1 VTPDTVSLSVPPTPG
16 YLALLRTVVGGCAGR
31 EGFTLD
37 QIDDVKMAVDEAA
50 VQLLR
55 ASEGTGI
62 TVDVTLGEEAMEVRV
77 SADVAT
83 ETPVI
88 DESSFSWTILK
99 ALADDLRVDMDP
111 PRCSVVLT
119 KNRFSVDAPEEAAL

>member
-1 VTPDTVSLSVPPTPG
+1 VTEQTVTLSVPPTPG

-55 ASEGTGI
+55 SSKGEGI
-62 TVDVTLGEEAMEVRV
+62 SVDVHIGDRSMEVRV
-77 SADVAT
+77 SADV
-83 ETPVI
+83 ESDTPVI

-99 ALADDLRVDMDP
+99 ALADELQVESAP
-111 PRCSVVLT
+111 SRCTVILT
-119 KNRFSVDAPEEAAL
+119 KHRFDVGAEDRS

>member
-1 VTPDTVSLSVPPTPG
+1 LTAQTVSLKVPPTAG

-55 ASEGTGI
+55 HISGETIG
-62 TVDVTLGEEAMEVRV
+62 VEVVLGEEDLEVRV
-77 SADVAT
+77 AADVSGDK
-83 ETPVI
+83 PVI
-88 DESSFSWTILK
+88 DESSFSWTILQ
-99 ALADDLRVDMDP
+99 ALADQLRVDSAP
-111 PRCSVVLT
+111 PTCTVVLT
-119 KNRFSVDAPEEAAL
+119 KKRVASAAEEVS

>member
-1 VTPDTVSLSVPPTPG
+1 VHVTAQTVSLSVPPTPG

-55 ASEGTGI
+55 ASSGQGI
-62 TVDVTLGEEAMEVRV
+62 TVDVELTERSMEVRV
-77 SADVAT
+77 SAEVSADG
-83 ETPVI
+83 PVI
-88 DESSFSWTILK
+88 DESSFSWTILQ
-99 ALADDLRVDMDP
+99 ALADDLRVDRDEA
-111 PRCSVVLT
+111 RCTVVLT
-119 KNRFSVDAPEEAAL
+119 KHRFDAAEDASP

>member
-1 VTPDTVSLSVPPTPG
+1 VTAQTVSLSVPPTPG

-55 ASEGTGI
+55 SSRGEGI
-62 TVDVTLGEEAMEVRV
+62 TVDVEIGARSLEIRV
-77 SADVAT
+77 SAEVT
-83 ETPVI
+83 GEKPVI

-99 ALADDLRVDMDP
+99 ALADDLRVDSAP

-119 KNRFSVDAPEEAAL
+119 KHRFDAAEEAS

>member
-1 VTPDTVSLSVPPTPG
+1 MSPQTVTLSVPPTPG

-55 ASEGTGI
+55 ASEGSGI
-62 TVDVTLGEEAMEVRV
+62 SIDVVIAESSLEVQV
-77 SADVAT
+77 SAEVAGDR
-83 ETPVI
+83 PVI
-88 DESSFSWTILK
+88 DEASFSWTILQ
-99 ALADDLRVDMDP
+99 ALADELRVETAP
-111 PRCSVVLT
+111 PRCTVVLT
-119 KNRFSVDAPEEAAL
+119 KHRTTDIPAEDRT

>member
-1 VTPDTVSLSVPPTPG
+1 MSPQTVTLSVPPTPG

-55 ASEGTGI
+55 SSQGTGI
-62 TVDVTLGEEAMEVRV
+62 SVDVVIQEAALEVHV
-77 SADVAT
+77 SADVKGD
-83 ETPVI
+83 TPVI
-88 DESSFSWTILK
+88 DESSFSWTILQ
-99 ALADDLRVDMDP
+99 ALSDDLRVESDP
-111 PRCSVVLT
+111 PRFTVVLT
-119 KNRFSVDAPEEAAL
+119 KRRTAHLSP

>member
-1 VTPDTVSLSVPPTPG
+1 VTAQTVSLSVPPTPG

-37 QIDDVKMAVDEAA
+37 QIDDMKMAVDEAA

-55 ASEGTGI
+55 SSKGEGI
-62 TVDVTLGEEAMEVRV
+62 TVEVTIAERDIEIRV
-77 SADVAT
+77 SADVDGDK
-83 ETPVI
+83 PVI

-99 ALADDLRVDMDP
+99 ALADELRVESAP
-111 PRCSVVLT
+111 PRCTVVLT
-119 KNRFSVDAPEEAAL
+119 KQRFDAAAEEAS

>member
-1 VTPDTVSLSVPPTPG
+1 VTAQTVSLKVPPTAG

-55 ASEGTGI
+55 SIAGDGI
-62 TVDVTLGEEAMEVRV
+62 HIDVDLGEDLMEIRV
-77 SADVAT
+77 SAEVESDK
-83 ETPVI
+83 PVI
-88 DESSFSWTILK
+88 DESSFSWTILR
-99 ALADDLRVDMDP
+99 ALADDLRVETEGHT
-111 PRCSVVLT
+111 CTVVLT
-119 KNRFSVDAPEEAAL
+119 KQRLSQPDEAAS

>member
-1 VTPDTVSLSVPPTPG
+1 MTTQTVSLKVPPTPG

-55 ASEGTGI
+55 HISGDGISLDVALEG
-62 TVDVTLGEEAMEVRV
+62 DLLEVRV
-77 SADVAT
+77 SADVT
-83 ETPVI
+83 GDTPVI
-88 DESSFSWTILK
+88 DESSFSWTILQ
-99 ALADDLRVDMDP
+99 ALADQLRVENAP
-111 PRCSVVLT
+111 PTCTVVLT
-119 KNRFSVDAPEEAAL
+119 KKRLTGVHEEAS

>member
-1 VTPDTVSLSVPPTPG
+1 VTVQTVSLSVPPIPG

-55 ASEGTGI
+55 SNAGTGI
-62 TVDVTLGEEAMEVRV
+62 HVDIELTEQSMIVSVGADVTEG
-77 SADVAT
+77 
-83 ETPVI
+83 TPII
-88 DESSFSWTILK
+88 DDSSFSWTILQ
-99 ALADDLRVDMDP
+99 ALSDTVEVQTDP
-111 PRCSVVLT
+111 PRCTVVLT
-119 KNRFSVDAPEEAAL
+119 KHRLDVKRSTS

>member
-1 VTPDTVSLSVPPTPG
+1 VSSQTVSLSVPPTPG

-55 ASEGTGI
+55 ASEGQGI
-62 TVDVTLGEEAMEVRV
+62 HIDVVIDDTSLEVRV
-77 SADVAT
+77 SADVT
-83 ETPVI
+83 SDGPVI
-88 DESSFSWTILK
+88 DESSFSWTILQ
-99 ALADDLRVDMDP
+99 ALADELRVDSEP
-111 PRCSVVLT
+111 PRCTVVLT
-119 KNRFSVDAPEEAAL
+119 KHRFVEPDAEDEVS

>member
-1 VTPDTVSLSVPPTPG
+1 MSPQTVTLSVPPTPG

-55 ASEGTGI
+55 SSQGTGI
-62 TVDVTLGEEAMEVRV
+62 SIDVVIGEAALEVHI
-77 SADVAT
+77 SAEVGD
-83 ETPVI
+83 EQPVI
-88 DESSFSWTILK
+88 DESSFSWTILQ
-99 ALADDLRVDMDP
+99 ALSDELRVENDS
-111 PRCSVVLT
+111 PRCTVVLT
-119 KNRFSVDAPEEAAL
+119 KRRTAHLTP

>member
-1 VTPDTVSLSVPPTPG
+1 MTAQTVSLSVPPTAG

-55 ASEGTGI
+55 NSTGDAI
-62 TVDVTLGEEAMEVRV
+62 TVDVELGDASLEVRV
-77 SADVAT
+77 RAEVAGDA
-83 ETPVI
+83 PVI
-88 DESSFSWTILK
+88 DESSFSWTILQ
-99 ALADDLRVDMDP
+99 ALSDELRVDSTP
-111 PRCSVVLT
+111 QHCTVVLT
-119 KNRFSVDAPEEAAL
+119 KLRMAAVEDTAS

>member
-1 VTPDTVSLSVPPTPG
+1 MTAQTVSLSVPPTPG

-55 ASEGTGI
+55 SSEGQGI
-62 TVDVTLGEEAMEVRV
+62 NVDVVLDEHSMEIRV
-77 SADVAT
+77 SAEVSGSK
-83 ETPVI
+83 PVI
-88 DESSFSWTILK
+88 DEASFSWTILQ
-99 ALADDLRVDMDP
+99 ALADELRVDSDAM
-111 PRCSVVLT
+111 RCTVVLT
-119 KNRFSVDAPEEAAL
+119 KHRLGSTTEEAS

>member
-1 VTPDTVSLSVPPTPG
+1 VTAQTVSLKVPPTPG

-55 ASEGTGI
+55 HISGDGI
-62 TVDVTLGEEAMEVRV
+62 HIDVELGGDIMEIRV
-77 SADVAT
+77 SAEVQGD
-83 ETPVI
+83 TPII
-88 DESSFSWTILK
+88 DESSFSWTILR
-99 ALADDLRVDMDP
+99 ALADDLRVDTVAP
-111 PRCSVVLT
+111 TCTVVLT
-119 KNRFSVDAPEEAAL
+119 KQRLTQQDEAVS

>member
-1 VTPDTVSLSVPPTPG
+1 LSPQTVTLSVPPTPG

-55 ASEGTGI
+55 SSRGNGI
-62 TVDVTLGEEAMEVRV
+62 SIDVVIHEAALEIHV
-77 SADVAT
+77 SAEVDSD
-83 ETPVI
+83 TPVI
-88 DESSFSWTILK
+88 DESSFSWTILQ
-99 ALADDLRVDMDP
+99 ALSDELRVETAP
-111 PRCSVVLT
+111 PRCTVVLT
-119 KNRFSVDAPEEAAL
+119 KRRTANLAPEGGS

>member
-1 VTPDTVSLSVPPTPG
+1 MIAQTVSLSVPPTPG

-55 ASEGTGI
+55 NNNGESV
-62 TVDVTLGEEAMEVRV
+62 TVDIELNDTSIEVRV
-77 SADVAT
+77 GAGVAS
-83 ETPVI
+83 EAPVI
-88 DESSFSWTILK
+88 DESSFSWTILQ
-99 ALADDLRVDMDP
+99 ALSDELRVDSTP
-111 PRCSVVLT
+111 QHCSVVLI
-119 KNRFSVDAPEEAAL
+119 KHRMSAVEDAAT

>member
-1 VTPDTVSLSVPPTPG
+1 VSAQTVSLKVPPTPG

-55 ASEGTGI
+55 HISGDGI
-62 TVDVTLGEEAMEVRV
+62 VIDVDLGDDLMEIRV
-77 SADVAT
+77 SAEVAAD
-83 ETPVI
+83 TPVI
-88 DESSFSWTILK
+88 DESSFSWTILR
-99 ALADDLRVDMDP
+99 ALADDLRVDTVGET
-111 PRCSVVLT
+111 CTVVLT
-119 KNRFSVDAPEEAAL
+119 KQRMTQTDEAVS